1 MTVASLALGLALAL
15 CMAAVI
21 NAYARHALPYGSAD
35 RLYHVMYAPPGPW
48 EPRGMSG
55 LDWTSVRDVIDQPIA
70 ALSDGLNLT
79 DSGYAMA
86 ARGLR
91 VGPGF
96 TAGLGLRVV
105 AGRGFA
111 DQDFRQGAERVAL
124 IGHGLWRDRFG
135 ADPAVI
141 GRAVVV
147 DPDSHPGIRETLHI
161 VGVLP
166 AGFFFGRDST
176 ATVDFLIPE
185 TSPVRAYMVRLRTGV
200 AVEAAERRVTEAA
213 RAAAT
218 SPIPADWP
226 GVRMESVYERYVG
239 GLRPTLQAL
248 SLAVALVLAIVC
260 ANVAVL
266 MLLRSLR
273 RQKENAV
280 RLALGA
286 TRWEL
291 ARTTL
296 LEAAIL
302 TTAALVVGASATTGM
317 LTALSPVIE
326 AQLGRPSLGGAGVVV
341 DTRILAAGAG
351 VSILM
356 AIAVS
361 LVPLSAWGRN
371 VLSALRQDGR
381 VSTDGASMRRIRQA
395 LVTAEVAGSLVLL
408 VGCGLMIRSVS
419 QMMRVDLGF
428 NPIGLSRS
436 RVMLKAGKYADGPA
450 YSQFYEAFAAR
461 LATGTGST
469 ITFSSWPPYVEA
481 PSHRVE
487 SDGGAAEAGT
497 IAVSP
502 GYFALFS
509 IAIPRGRAF
518 SSDDRAAS
526 SAIVSETL
534 ARNLWPGGDGVGR
547 RVRAIDQTGD
557 GLAPGP
563 WRTVVGIARDVR
575 QAYDDRDRADLYTP
589 KIPDGRYGTFYLR
602 ASASRALFDALRSTA
617 SAIDADAVISE
628 PRTLAYDDQRLAGTR
643 FMARLL
649 AGFAGSAAFLA
660 MLGVYGVTAYAVEQ
674 RRKEVAIRWR
684 SAPLDG

>member
-1 MTVASLALGLALAL
+1 
-15 CMAAVI
+15 
-21 NAYARHALPYGSAD
+21 
-35 RLYHVMYAPPGPW
+35 
-48 EPRGMSG
+48 
-55 LDWTSVRDVIDQPIA
+55 
-70 ALSDGLNLT
+70 
-79 DSGYAMA
+79 
-86 ARGLR
+86 
-91 VGPGF
+91 
-96 TAGLGLRVV
+96 
-105 AGRGFA
+105 
-111 DQDFRQGAERVAL
+111 
-124 IGHGLWRDRFG
+124 
-135 ADPAVI
+135 
-141 GRAVVV
+141 
-147 DPDSHPGIRETLHI
+147 
-161 VGVLP
+161 
-166 AGFFFGRDST
+166 
-176 ATVDFLIPE
+176 
-185 TSPVRAYMVRLRTGV
+185 
-200 AVEAAERRVTEAA
+200 
-213 RAAAT
+213 
-218 SPIPADWP
+218 
-226 GVRMESVYERYVG
+226 
-239 GLRPTLQAL
+239 
-248 SLAVALVLAIVC
+248 
-260 ANVAVL
+260 
-266 MLLRSLR
+266 
-273 RQKENAV
+273 
-280 RLALGA
+280 
-286 TRWEL
+286 
-291 ARTTL
+291 
-296 LEAAIL
+296 
-302 TTAALVVGASATTGM
+302 
-317 LTALSPVIE
+317 
-326 AQLGRPSLGGAGVVV
+326 
-341 DTRILAAGAG
+341 
-351 VSILM
+351 
-356 AIAVS
+356 
-361 LVPLSAWGRN
+361 
-371 VLSALRQDGR
+371 
-381 VSTDGASMRRIRQA
+381 MRRIRQA

-628 PRTLAYDDQRLAGTR
+628 PRTLADDDQRLAGTR

-674 RRKEVAIRWR
+674 RRKEVAIRMALGASGR
-684 SAPLDG
+684 VIVAMFLRQSAWVLGASSVAGAGAAIILGRIVQQQVFGVQAFDMVVYAGASALLIAVGLAAAWWPARRAAAVHPSSALNAS